1 MTATLASVGNAAR
14 PGQQNR
20 EELLGRARDLGPLV
34 RAHAE
39 QAERRRRLA
48 PEVIAG
54 LRETGFFRLLL
65 PRSLGG
71 LELDPAT
78 CALIVEEIAAHD
90 SAAGW
95 ALQAGNEGAWW
106 AARLP
111 TEGAEE
117 IYRNNPSAVMAAAFH
132 PPQPAVETPEGYRIT
147 GRAPLASNIH
157 DAEWLFLTGL
167 VMDGD
172 HPRMVNGAPL
182 VLGLMLRSAEV
193 KIVDTWYALGMRGS
207 DSNDVV
213 IEDVLVPRART
224 FPLTPDFEPG
234 AHHRGPLYRMPGVAA
249 GSFLIAPVSLA
260 VARAAITELK
270 ALAQKKTALGFS
282 RALRER
288 NGVQASVA
296 RAEAMLRAARLF
308 FYDTLESGYAR
319 AGRGERFTLEQKA
332 DQLLA
337 SVHAAT
343 TAAKVTDLMHRLA
356 GTTGIY
362 TRSPL
367 ERHFRDAQTLRHHG
381 FLCENRFEA
390 VGQVH
395 LGLDPE
401 FPMVAL

>member
-1 MTATLASVGNAAR
+1 MTGR
-14 PGQQNR
+14 QDR
-20 EELLGRARDLGPLV
+20 EELLDRARGLGPLV

-39 QAERRRRLA
+39 QAEQRRRLA

-54 LRETGFFRLLL
+54 LRETGLFRLLL
-65 PRSLGG
+65 PTSLGG

-78 CALIVEEIAAHD
+78 CALIVEEVAGFD

-117 IYRNNPSAVMAAAFH
+117 IYRDNPSAVMAAAFH
-132 PPQPAVETPEGYRIT
+132 PPQQAVETAEGYRIT

-157 DAEWLFLTGL
+157 DADWLFLTAL

-172 HPRMVNGAPL
+172 HPRIVSGAPI

-193 KIVDTWYALGMRGS
+193 KVVDTWYALGMRGS

-282 RALRER
+282 RPLRER

-296 RAEAMLRAARLF
+296 RADAMLRSARLF
-308 FYDTLESGYAR
+308 FYDTLEAGYAR
-319 AGRGERFTLEQKA
+319 AVRGERFTLEQKA

-381 FLCENRFEA
+381 FLSENRFEA
-390 VGQVH
+390 VGQVY
-395 LGLDPE
+395 LGVNPE

>member
-1 MTATLASVGNAAR
+1 MTGR
-14 PGQQNR
+14 QDR
-20 EELLGRARDLGPLV
+20 EELLDRARGLGPLV

-39 QAERRRRLA
+39 QAEQRRRLA

-54 LRETGFFRLLL
+54 LRETGLFRLLL
-65 PRSLGG
+65 PTSLGG
-71 LELDPAT
+71 LELDPAS
-78 CALIVEEIAAHD
+78 CALIVEEIAGFD

-117 IYRNNPSAVMAAAFH
+117 IYRDNPSAVMAAAFH
-132 PPQPAVETPEGYRIT
+132 PPQQAVETAEGYRIT

-157 DAEWLFLTGL
+157 DADWLFLTAL

-172 HPRMVNGAPL
+172 HPRIVSDAPV
-182 VLGLMLRSAEV
+182 VLGLVLRSAEV
-193 KIVDTWYALGMRGS
+193 RVVDTWYALGMRGS

-213 IEDVLVPRART
+213 MEAVLVPRART

-234 AHHRGPLYRMPGVAA
+234 AHHRGPLYRLPAVAA

-282 RALRER
+282 RPLRDR
-288 NGVQASVA
+288 AAVQATVA
-296 RAEAMLRAARLF
+296 RAEAMLRSARLF
-308 FYDTLESGYAR
+308 FYEALEAGYAR
-319 AGRGERFTLEQKA
+319 AVRGERFTLEQKA

-381 FLCENRFEA
+381 FLSENRFEA
-390 VGQVH
+390 VGQVY
-395 LGLDPE
+395 LGVNPE